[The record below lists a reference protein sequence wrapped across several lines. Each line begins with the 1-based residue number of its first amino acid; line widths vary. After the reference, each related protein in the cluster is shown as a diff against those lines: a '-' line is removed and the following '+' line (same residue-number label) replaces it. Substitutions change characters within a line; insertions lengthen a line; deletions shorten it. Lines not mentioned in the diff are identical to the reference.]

1 MGIFSQNN
9 KLGLGAMTVEAAAG
23 YGGVDAGAKIKL
35 ENYQNDMALFTA
47 IIESDFR
54 STKAQHEG
62 AVSEATVITEGTAA
76 NLFNKIK
83 ELFKKLWEKL
93 KGMIQSFMVKFVAV
107 FVKDNKKLVDK
118 YHKQI
123 MKQFAASD
131 KRYSEMEFKMTEGY
145 YKWLT
150 GDKSVEKLDIKGL
163 ADVIQNTAAN
173 KVIKDNSNED
183 IKEQVNKAVIAEVVK
198 SFGINNIDSLSEL
211 KKELDETYV
220 GDKEDYTGY
229 TESLNRTIE
238 DELTKSAKTISA
250 AKSEKSKVDQTCK
263 KLVETAE
270 NGKKKAEKDLTDN
283 TEVNK
288 AIMDTANIF
297 YYGAQDVQSALTTA
311 VSWKLNFLKAAIK
324 EARALYVKAVSRR
337 AVKEDTDL
345 LDEFIDEAVT
355 YDVDMMFEGEVEAD
369 LNNDDLSAELDDI
382 DQIDADDK

>member
-47 IIESDFR
+47 IIESDFN
-54 STKAQHEG
+54 STKAQYEG
-62 AVSEATVITEGTAA
+62 SVSEATVITEGTAA

-107 FVKDNKKLVDK
+107 FVRDNKELVKK

-150 GDKSVEKLDIKGL
+150 GDKSVDKLDIEGFATSFQAAVTGEAHTDTSKDEISEKVKAIVLHTVGSSLGL
-163 ADVIQNTAAN
+163 
-173 KVIKDNSNED
+173 S
-183 IKEQVNKAVIAEVVK
+183 
-198 SFGINNIDSLSEL
+198 SLDDLNDL
-211 KKELDETYV
+211 KKELDEKYV
-220 GDKEDYTGY
+220 GDKETYTGY
-229 TESLNRTIE
+229 TEAINKNIE
-238 DELTKSAKTISA
+238 DELTKSAKTISS
-250 AKSEKSKVDQTCK
+250 AKSTQAKVDKVCK
-263 KLVETAE
+263 KNIQLADE
-270 NGKKKAEKDLTDN
+270 GRKKAENKLGDDTA
-283 TEVNK
+283 VNK
-288 AIMDTANIF
+288 ATLETANAA
-297 YYGAQDVQSALTTA
+297 YYAAQYIQTALTTA
-311 VSWKLNFLKAAIK
+311 VSWKLDFFKSAIK
-324 EARALYVKAVSRR
+324 EGRALYVKAVSRR

-345 LDEFIDEAVT
+345 LDEIIDEAVA